1 MTALFTAP
9 SVDEI
14 IAKLGAQSTCDA
26 GLTQDPWHFDTTTP
40 SYGPGASMLDHLPA
54 NAPRQQV
61 LPDEYRKASDEELQ
75 QRITDAKQRLGS
87 KLLILGH
94 FYQRDEIIKHAD
106 FVGDSFQLAKNA
118 TERPDADHIVF
129 CGVHFMLKPPISS
142 PPPNRV

>member
-40 SYGPGASMLDHLPA
+40 SYGPGASMLDRLPA

-61 LPDEYRKASDEELQ
+61 LPAVP
-75 QRITDAKQRLGS
+75 
-87 KLLILGH
+87 LLPGMAEAPAPLI
-94 FYQRDEIIKHAD
+94 R
-106 FVGDSFQLAKNA
+106 
-118 TERPDADHIVF
+118 R
-129 CGVHFMLKPPISS
+129 SS
-142 PPPNRV
+142 

>member
-1 MTALFTAP
+1 MTALSTAP

-40 SYGPGASMLDHLPA
+40 SYGPGASMLDRLPA

-75 QRITDAKQRLGS
+75 QRISDAKQPSRLQTVDSGP
-87 KLLILGH
+87 LLP
-94 FYQRDEIIKHAD
+94 A
-106 FVGDSFQLAKNA
+106 
-118 TERPDADHIVF
+118 
-129 CGVHFMLKPPISS
+129 
-142 PPPNRV
+142 